1 MTATATATWVS
12 GPVPCERTRTFYQ
25 REHARDPTGVNLQ
38 SERPAK
44 GSRVRI
50 PGIVIV
56 IDRQVT
62 DSIAEARMLA

>member
-1 MTATATATWVS
+1 MTATATATWLS

-50 PGIVIV
+50 PVMVIA
-56 IDRQVT
+56 RQVT
-62 DSIAEARMLA
+62 DYMAQASMLA